1 MSNSNFI
8 RKKLNEYFKLN
19 ESNAIDVILDKINN
33 SGIQSLTD
41 FEKSVLAKSNVNSTI
56 DDETIEWLDSNYL
69 NLTVV
74 DEERKSFGRIKKYL
88 VFLNDDMDMELEYDV
103 SEKKLYISYDDIRKN
118 LGEYFNEVNFKK
130 WFKKNYN
137 IDVLKIGYYFKNV

>member
-8 RKKLNEYFKLN
+8 KKRLNEYFKLN
-19 ESNAIDVILDKINN
+19 ESNAIDTILDKINN

-74 DEERKSFGRIKKYL
+74 DEERKSFGRIKKYI
-88 VFLNDDMDMELEYDV
+88 VFLNDNMDMELEYDV

-137 IDVLKIGYYFKNV
+137 IDVLKIGDYFKNL